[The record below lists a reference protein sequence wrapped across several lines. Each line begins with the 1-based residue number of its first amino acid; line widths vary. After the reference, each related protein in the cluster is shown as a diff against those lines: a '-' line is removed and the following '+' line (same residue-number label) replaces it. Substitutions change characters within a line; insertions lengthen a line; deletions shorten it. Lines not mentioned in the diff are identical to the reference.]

1 MRRFLPLILALLALF
16 ALTLSGC
23 GRSVLGV
30 PDPTADGGVPDVGL
44 DLDIPDLPEPFCG
57 DMVCGFGENCDTC
70 AVDCGACMGC
80 GNNFCDSTESCV
92 TCPDDCG
99 LCPDC
104 GDSTCGPAEN
114 CENCQVDCGSSAR
127 ALGMAICLSWS
138 PAPAG
143 TWNGEGGG
151 GTARSTRAA

>member
-114 CENCQVDCGSSAR
+114 CENCQVTAASA
-127 ALGMAICLSWS
+127 
-138 PAPAG
+138 
-143 TWNGEGGG
+143 
-151 GTARSTRAA
+151 